1 MSGESGY
8 RAGFVAIVGRPNV
21 GKSTLLNH
29 LLKEKVA
36 IVSDKPQ
43 TTRNR
48 LRGILSEER
57 YQIVFVDTPGIHEP
71 RDEINR
77 YMVQEAT
84 ATLREVDFILFLVEP
99 SHSLGKQDLRVGNL
113 LEDTQLPVFLLVNKV
128 DVFSREAVGAARD
141 LWGKRFPSMKIF
153 PVSARTGKGV
163 QGVLDRVVR
172 ALPEGAPFFP
182 PDQIADQPVRFLC
195 AELIREKVFR
205 LTGEEVPYAVAVEVT
220 SFREPVQD
228 PDGPICIDAN
238 IHVERPSQKGI
249 LIGKGGGMIKRVGS
263 EARRDMEAL
272 LGARVYLN
280 LWVKVTR
287 GWRNDPKSLR
297 WLGYR

>member
-1 MSGESGY
+1 MSGGDET

-21 GKSTLLNH
+21 GKSTLLNF

-48 LRGILSEER
+48 LRGILTEER
-57 YQIVFVDTPGIHEP
+57 HQIVFVDTPGIHRP

-84 ATLREVDFILFLVEP
+84 ASLREVDAALFVVEP
-99 SHSLGKQDLRVGNL
+99 ARSLGKQDLQVGSL
-113 LEDTQLPVFLLVNKV
+113 IWEAGLPVFLLVNKV
-128 DVFSREAVGAARD
+128 DAFSRDVVAVTRD
-141 LWGKRFPSMKIF
+141 LWRERFPSWEIF
-153 PVSARTGKGV
+153 PVSARTGEGLP
-163 QGVLDRVVR
+163 QVLDRVVET
-172 ALPEGAPFFP
+172 LPEGPPFFP
-182 PDQIADQPVRFLC
+182 PDQVADQPVRFLC

-220 SFREPVQD
+220 SFREPVED
-228 PDGPICIDAN
+228 SGGPIAIDAN
-238 IHVERPSQKGI
+238 IHVERASQKGI
-249 LIGKGGGMIKRVGS
+249 LIGKGGAMIKQVGS
-263 EARRDMEAL
+263 DARRDMEAL